1 MTNES
6 SSPAERLR
14 VRLVTQFF
22 YPDTSANSAI
32 LTELATGLAERDVD
46 VDVLT
51 AQPAYSSSD
60 RERTEPRKE
69 VHKGV
74 SIRRILSTRFN
85 KNEGTKYRL
94 LNDISF
100 FISAFVSLLLDR
112 EKRLL
117 LLPTAPPFL
126 PILGWLVKNLRGY
139 QYVPVV
145 YDLYPDMAVQLG
157 YLSESGFVYR
167 FWDWLNYRAYSQADE
182 VITIGETMEETLIEK
197 YGEECDVTVIHNWED
212 GEFIQPQKK
221 SKNEFSKENDLV
233 EPTTVLYSGNLGLHH
248 DLESVID
255 AAKILEKMHPDKLKF
270 LFIGEGGKKPILK
283 DMVDDYGLNT
293 VSFLPYQPKD
303 ALPDSLTSGDIAL
316 VTMEEGV
323 EGLCVSSK
331 FYTALA
337 SGQAVLAI
345 SKPDSEIGQVVER
358 TDCGIRVDPESPD
371 QIVSAIMQWLDNPD
385 LVKEMGERARK
396 VFDQKFNKQRSIS
409 QYQDCLSKVNH

>member
-1 MTNES
+1 
-6 SSPAERLR
+6 
-14 VRLVTQFF
+14 
-22 YPDTSANSAI
+22 
-32 LTELATGLAERDVD
+32 
-46 VDVLT
+46 
-51 AQPAYSSSD
+51 
-60 RERTEPRKE
+60 
-69 VHKGV
+69 
-74 SIRRILSTRFN
+74 
-85 KNEGTKYRL
+85 
-94 LNDISF
+94 
-100 FISAFVSLLLDR
+100 
-112 EKRLL
+112 
-117 LLPTAPPFL
+117 
-126 PILGWLVKNLRGY
+126 
-139 QYVPVV
+139 
-145 YDLYPDMAVQLG
+145 
-157 YLSESGFVYR
+157 
-167 FWDWLNYRAYSQADE
+167 
-182 VITIGETMEETLIEK
+182 MEETLIEK